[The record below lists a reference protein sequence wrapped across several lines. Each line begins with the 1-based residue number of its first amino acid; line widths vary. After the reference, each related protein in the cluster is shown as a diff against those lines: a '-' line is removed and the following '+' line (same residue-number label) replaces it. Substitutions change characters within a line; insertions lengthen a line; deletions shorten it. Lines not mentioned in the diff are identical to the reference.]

1 MSHINWFGPAIFAGV
16 ALVAALIAAW
26 FEAGLLTRRAW
37 GARSRVL
44 TFALLANEAGALGV
58 AALVFAVINVVFLGA
73 LSGTRDVAATTI
85 VLVLLLLSP
94 VLIFLL
100 RLGLL
105 RALQIGQPTQAGW
118 RYAAVSAALTWVFDL
133 TALILAIVLLSRTGG
148 SPP

>member
-1 MSHINWFGPAIFAGV
+1 MSHINWFGLAIFAGV

-26 FEAGLLTRRAW
+26 FEARLLTRRAW

-58 AALVFAVINVVFLGA
+58 AALVFAVINVIFLGA
-73 LSGTRDVAATTI
+73 LSGTRDAAPTTI
-85 VLVLLLLSP
+85 VLVLLLSP
-94 VLIFLL
+94 LLIFLL

-105 RALQIGQPTQAGW
+105 RALQIGQAAQAGW

>member
-1 MSHINWFGPAIFAGV
+1 MSHINWFGLAIFAGV

-26 FEAGLLTRRAW
+26 FEARLLTRRTW

-58 AALVFAVINVVFLGA
+58 AALVFAVINVIFLGA
-73 LSGTRDVAATTI
+73 LSGTRDAAPTTI
-85 VLVLLLLSP
+85 VLVLLLSP
-94 VLIFLL
+94 LLIFLL

-105 RALQIGQPTQAGW
+105 RALQIGQAAQAGW